1 MTESSLEASPEGLK
15 LENSTPPTRVE
26 QRYTV
31 WQAIRHNW
39 GFIGLHASVLA
50 AFFVGVS
57 WPALVACLGFYWM
70 RVFFIWASRRGPCGG
85 LGITASTIGTPTM
98 NRTCTHR

>member
-1 MTESSLEASPEGLK
+1 MRLRRRGLK

-39 GFIGLHASVLA
+39 GFIGLHASVLT

-70 RVFFIWASRRGPCGG
+70 RVFFITGFYQPLLLAPARSRQPECSRP
-85 LGITASTIGTPTM
+85 
-98 NRTCTHR
+98 